1 MGVRGLTVVPLLISI
16 ANAVSRRLLKKAEYA
31 KAERINAIIAKLP
44 SAVLTCDDLKVGAPI
59 LAMEPIQQ
67 TLQIGRNVA
76 IHLRKF
82 AQHQVYS
89 AAGRRADDANAS
101 RIFDIHV
108 CAPSVSSSKFRC
120 KFFPTARSFLIASF
134 SCRF

>member
-1 MGVRGLTVVPLLISI
+1 MPAQKRDEGRMGVRGLTVVPLLISI

-67 TLQIGRNVA
+67 TLHRQDCCDSPPQI
-76 IHLRKF
+76 
-82 AQHQVYS
+82 
-89 AAGRRADDANAS
+89 RAT
-101 RIFDIHV
+101 
-108 CAPSVSSSKFRC
+108 PS
-120 KFFPTARSFLIASF
+120 L
-134 SCRF
+134 